1 MSNVPKLAKIASQV
15 PLLLVGSYGLFFW
28 TYAFRISQELRPI
41 ADEICVLGEWD
52 NGALFPP
59 IHISP
64 RFFASIFTWQS
75 SIAWHSHY
83 QITMLVHYFIAAA
96 LIALIARQIY
106 FMSCHETLSL
116 SKAITYS
123 FVLTPW
129 LLFSLPPNPTALFD
143 AVFWFG
149 GTWHVIGALIIA
161 YTMLVIFDDSYNKFA
176 ILSLLVLSI
185 FWSEIGSFLIISTQM
200 IKVLLDR
207 KINKWSFAAISMALL
222 GLCVNIYVNV
232 ANKRIIS
239 IHDDASLDNMN
250 VLKGSLKMIGEYSLR
265 GALIAVIVKLAISHN
280 VRMTERRKE
289 YRYLSASV
297 LSACSIFIVYQVGYP
312 TWRSSFVI
320 GILFFVS
327 ITLLVINVNAKKMTV
342 LIPLMV
348 IGAILGNQTVT
359 NLHAIQNVAKE
370 RSYWWDG
377 ASSSNFTEQY
387 RQESFKEDL
396 SLPADFG
403 SSTWINTCYR
413 NFVKRN
419 TG

>member
-1 MSNVPKLAKIASQV
+1 MSTVAKISKIASRV
-15 PLLLVGSYGLFFW
+15 PFIFVASYGLFFW

-41 ADEICVLGEWD
+41 ADEVCVLGEWD
-52 NGALFPP
+52 NGAFFPP
-59 IHISP
+59 LHISP
-64 RFFASIFTWQS
+64 RFFASLFTWQS
-75 SIAWHSHY
+75 SITWHTHY
-83 QITMLVHYFIAAA
+83 QITMLAHYLIAAA
-96 LIALIARQIY
+96 LIALIVRQIY
-106 FMSCHETLSL
+106 FMSCNEILIPG
-116 SKAITYS
+116 KAVTYS
-123 FVLTPW
+123 FALTPW

-149 GTWHVIGALIIA
+149 GTWHVIGALIVA

-176 ILSLLVLSI
+176 VLSLLILSI

-207 KINKWSFAAISMALL
+207 KMTKWSFVALSMAFL
-222 GLCVNIYVNV
+222 GLCVNVYVNV

-239 IHDDASLDNMN
+239 IHDDASLNNIN

-265 GALIAVIVKLAISHN
+265 GALIALILKLAITHN
-280 VRMTERRKE
+280 MRRTERREE
-289 YRYLSASV
+289 YRFLTASV

-327 ITLLVINVNAKKMTV
+327 ITLLVITIRPKKLTI

-348 IGAILGNQTVT
+348 MGVILGNQTAT
-359 NLHAIQNVAKE
+359 NLHTIHNVSKE
-370 RSYWWDG
+370 RSLWWDS
-377 ASSSNFTEQY
+377 ASSNNYTEQY
-387 RQESFKEDL
+387 RQESFKNDL

>member
-1 MSNVPKLAKIASQV
+1 MSNVPKLAKIASRV

-59 IHISP
+59 FHISP

-106 FMSCHETLSL
+106 FMSCNETLSL

-129 LLFSLPPNPTALFD
+129 LLFSLSPNPTALFD

-239 IHDDASLDNMN
+239 IHDDASLNNMN

-265 GALIAVIVKLAISHN
+265 GALIAVIFKIAISHN
-280 VRMTERRKE
+280 MRMTERRKE

-297 LSACSIFIVYQVGYP
+297 LSACSTFIVYQVGYP

-359 NLHAIQNVAKE
+359 NLNAIQNVAKE

-377 ASSSNFTEQY
+377 ASSSNFMEQY

-403 SSTWINTCYR
+403 SSTWINTCYG